1 MRDRLEV
8 TRSNSDEN
16 HPLAFQ
22 SDLVAYVIKWKRGP
36 SVHLLINLFVMIIF
50 REQICMIS

>member
-22 SDLVAYVIKWKRGP
+22 SDLVAYVIKRKRGR
-36 SVHLLINLFVMIIF
+36 STHLLINLLVMMIF
-50 REQICMIS
+50 GEQIWMIL